1 MDHAWRDSLLDTF
14 RANLSATH
22 GRHLAR
28 CWSHQDCRG
37 CLDDDAGCSWCPLT
51 WACVPNACPIPLLAP
66 AYDARICP
74 HPAERWELRSRPFGC
89 RVSTTTSL
97 TAVVAVLA
105 TILVALLTL
114 LNVSALKRFRRR
126 AANKP
131 DWSHDSDYAWRAV
144 LLPPDAR
151 ERQPL
156 LGNAAAP

>member
-1 MDHAWRDSLLDTF
+1 MMMNSTT
-14 RANLSATH
+14 LSNH
-22 GRHLAR
+22 HHLMR
-28 CWSHQDCRG
+28 CWSHQDCTG
-37 CLDDDAGCSWCPLT
+37 CLNDDECSWCPFT

-105 TILVALLTL
+105 TVLLALVTLLNLVAL
-114 LNVSALKRFRRR
+114 RRWRRR
-126 AANKP
+126 ENTDDKA
-131 DWSHDSDYAWRAV
+131 DWRRHYSWRAV
-144 LLPPDAR
+144 LAGSDAL

-156 LGNAAAP
+156 LGPSQPTTSS